1 LKKNKGELIKSFC
14 GGPGGSFFKKR
25 PLAAGGKFV
34 LALIVI
40 GFLLNV
46 GCKTSSNE
54 LTLIITTGQ
63 WSLTHANDGF
73 GYILLEIS
81 GYTNGERVT
90 VRTLG
95 DGLISEDELQLDEN
109 KHFNE
114 TITIAFSHM
123 GYTPPVQMDTTVTA
137 YRGDEKK
144 EVTLESGNI
153 W

>member
-1 LKKNKGELIKSFC
+1 M
-14 GGPGGSFFKKR
+14 R
-25 PLAAGGKFV
+25 GKILVFV
-34 LALIVI
+34 LVLFVS

-46 GCKTSSNE
+46 GCNIFSKD
-54 LTLIITTGQ
+54 LALVITTAQ
-63 WSLTHANDGF
+63 WSLAHANDGF

-90 VRTLG
+90 VLTFG

-114 TITIAFSHM
+114 TVTIAFSHI

-137 YRGDEKK
+137 YRGHEKK
-144 EVTLESGNI
+144 EVKLESGNI

>member
-1 LKKNKGELIKSFC
+1 MKLNKSFF
-14 GGPGGSFFKKR
+14 GVQGRFFQKK
-25 PLAAGGKFV
+25 PLAAGGKLV
-34 LALIVI
+34 LVLIVI
-40 GFLLNV
+40 GFLLNI
-46 GCKTSSNE
+46 GCNIFSKD
-54 LTLIITTGQ
+54 LDLVITTAQ

-90 VRTLG
+90 VRTFG

-114 TITIAFSHM
+114 KVTIAFSHM

-144 EVTLESGNI
+144 EVKLESGNI

>member
-1 LKKNKGELIKSFC
+1 M
-14 GGPGGSFFKKR
+14 R
-25 PLAAGGKFV
+25 GKILVFMLV
-34 LALIVI
+34 LIVL

-54 LTLIITTGQ
+54 LNLIISTAE
-63 WSLTHANDGF
+63 WYLTHESTGF
-73 GYILLEIS
+73 GFILLRIK

-90 VRTLG
+90 VLTFG
-95 DGLISEDELQLDEN
+95 DGVISEYELQLDED

-114 TITIAFSHM
+114 IVTIAFSNI

-137 YRGDEKK
+137 YRGQEKI
-144 EVTLESGNI
+144 EVVLESGNI